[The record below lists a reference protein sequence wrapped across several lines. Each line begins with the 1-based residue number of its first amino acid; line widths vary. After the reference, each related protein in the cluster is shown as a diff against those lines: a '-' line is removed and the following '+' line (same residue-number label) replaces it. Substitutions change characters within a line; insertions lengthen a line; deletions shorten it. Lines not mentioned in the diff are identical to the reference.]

1 MSAWRVRTW
10 LCAAILLASGASSLR
25 AAETSSAAG
34 TDATKPAETAAPA
47 SSGTVAASAEGKAT
61 AEGKVMMV
69 PGPGGV
75 MWPGGPS
82 GLPTPGMPAGVTPSK
97 PGEPG
102 KAEEKKP
109 DQKEEPPPL
118 TRPTSPPKPPD
129 PAELRVKPDAQGKIQ
144 FNFKGQ
150 PWPAVLEWLADLSGA
165 SLDWQELPGDYLNL
179 TTPRP
184 YTLREARDLINRHL
198 LARGYTLLAV
208 GDTLSVV
215 NCKKLNPALVP
226 RVDPEELA
234 QRDPHEFVKV
244 LFDLKDLVAEEA
256 AEEFKPL
263 LSPNGRLVALR
274 SSNRLEAMDA
284 VINLR
289 SIQGVLESERSG
301 TSGRSLPR
309 EFPLRYA
316 KAAEVV
322 DQLYALLGMEAKVQR
337 RPTQPSGPMPSGIS
351 PVEGRMMVMPG
362 QPMPGQP
369 QPGQPHIPGQPSAA
383 PGATKAKIEVSLVAN
398 VRKNSVLAVAP
409 PDKMAIIA
417 QAIEVL
423 DVPSR
428 QGSPLAGTVT
438 RMQIYRLAAID
449 PEPLVKTLEE
459 IGDLDPSTRLQADKK
474 NRAIIAYAPLADHVT
489 IRALIEKLDGS
500 ERKFEVIQL
509 RRLKADYVA
518 GSIEFMMTGEK
529 PKPQRRPYWYYDFDS
544 RSRPQ
549 EEERDR
555 FRVDADVEN
564 NRLLLWA
571 NSIELEEVR
580 NLLAKLGEIP
590 QQGAASATVRV
601 LDLPPGP
608 ETESVIEQLQRH
620 WPAVAPNPLVVPPDA
635 KPRQSMEE
643 QGDGLEKP
651 RRDAKTPPQQ
661 PRKTVAPPAGS
672 PAWPGKPVESRAAS
686 EPQPATLLAQ
696 ALVPP
701 RAGSDSQLV
710 GEAPAPGGEQ
720 RGPNHGAVSAPR
732 TGSGS
737 PVAQTGQNPPPPAPS
752 APPAPITISRD
763 AAGRWVVSSQD
774 TEALDRLEDLV
785 AQLSAATRT
794 DYRIFRLN
802 YAWATSVAAILKD
815 VFKEEDETQRRPS
828 YPYFFYDYGYGPEE
842 SDKPRAR
849 LSKRKP
855 LRIIADS
862 DTNSILV
869 QGGDAGQLKKIEE
882 LIEIYDRPPPVDAR
896 SVRKTRMI
904 TLRYARAKT
913 VADAVKDVYRDLL
926 SSNDKALAGQQQQRG
941 ERTVRFV
948 FEDEEKKQPTYKGLL
963 SLGVDDVSNS
973 LVVSAPAYLL
983 EEVEKLIEELDQA
996 AEPAAETVSVVQ
1008 LGPGLS
1014 AAQVEAA
1021 LGGAFR
1027 SSTGA
1032 TRGESRVGRSA
1043 APSKTAPSSRGQRGS
1058 AESSGERS
1066 TRHSSRNGSR

>member
-1 MSAWRVRTW
+1 
-10 LCAAILLASGASSLR
+10 
-25 AAETSSAAG
+25 
-34 TDATKPAETAAPA
+34 
-47 SSGTVAASAEGKAT
+47 
-61 AEGKVMMV
+61 MV
-69 PGPGGV
+69 
-75 MWPGGPS
+75 
-82 GLPTPGMPAGVTPSK
+82 PSK

-102 KAEEKKP
+102 KPEEKKP
-109 DQKEEPPPL
+109 DHKEEPPPV
-118 TRPTSPPKPPD
+118 TRPSSPPKPPD
-129 PAELRVKPDAQGKIQ
+129 PAELRVKPDAQGKVR
-144 FNFKGQ
+144 FNFRGQ
-150 PWPAVLEWLADLSGA
+150 PWPAVLEWLADLCGA

-179 TTPRP
+179 MTPRP
-184 YTLREARDLINRHL
+184 YTVREARDLINQHL
-198 LARGYTLLAV
+198 LARGYTMLAV

-226 RVDPEELA
+226 RVAPEELA
-234 QRDPHEFVKV
+234 NRDPYEFVKV

-256 AEEFKPL
+256 VEEFKPL
-263 LSPNGRLVALR
+263 LSPNGRLIALR
-274 SSNRLEAMDA
+274 TSNRLEAIDA

-289 SIQGVLESERSG
+289 GLQRVLEDEQPGGSR
-301 TSGRSLPR
+301 RALPR

-316 KAAEVV
+316 KATEVV
-322 DQLYALLGMEAKVQR
+322 DQLYALLGMEGKTQR
-337 RPTQPSGPMPSGIS
+337 GPSLPGGAMPPGMPPMA
-351 PVEGRMMVMPG
+351 GRVVV
-362 QPMPGQP
+362 MPGQP
-369 QPGQPHIPGQPSAA
+369 QPGQPQPGQPGMPVQP
-383 PGATKAKIEVSLVAN
+383 PGTPGPKAKIEVNLVAN
-398 VRKNSVLAVAP
+398 ARKNSVLAVAP

-417 QAIEVL
+417 QAIEIL

-428 QGSPLAGTVT
+428 QGSPLAGTLT

-474 NRAIIAYAPLADHVT
+474 NQAIIAYAPLADHVT

-500 ERKFEVIQL
+500 QRKFEVIQL

-529 PKPQRRPYWYYDFDS
+529 PKPQRRPYWYYEFES
-544 RSRPQ
+544 RGRSQ
-549 EEERDR
+549 EEERDK

-590 QQGAASATVRV
+590 QQGTGGATVRV
-601 LDLPPGP
+601 LDLPEGP
-608 ETESVIEQLQRH
+608 EAQAVIEQLRRH
-620 WPAVAPNPLVVPPDA
+620 WPAVAPNPLVVPPA
-635 KPRQSMEE
+635 QPPSGTGGPGQST
-643 QGDGLEKP
+643 EKP
-651 RRDAKTPPQQ
+651 RGQEEPPAQPPKKT
-661 PRKTVAPPAGS
+661 TAPPAES
-672 PAWPGKPVESRAAS
+672 PPGVPRAVESRPALWRPS
-686 EPQPATLLAQ
+686 ETLLAQ
-696 ALVPP
+696 ALVQ
-701 RAGSDSQLV
+701 RAATRAPDDPAHTAPAAAEQPGQSQVPATSPLA
-710 GEAPAPGGEQ
+710 GAGGTGAPAPQE
-720 RGPNHGAVSAPR
+720 A
-732 TGSGS
+732 
-737 PVAQTGQNPPPPAPS
+737 AQPAPPARG
-752 APPAPITISRD
+752 APITISRSPD
-763 AAGRWVVSSQD
+763 GRWIVSSQD
-774 TEALDRLEDLV
+774 TEALDRLEDVV
-785 AQLSAATRT
+785 AQLSATTRA

-802 YAWATSVAAILKD
+802 YAWATSLAAILKD

-842 SDKPRAR
+842 SERPRAR

-882 LIEIYDRPPPVDAR
+882 LIQAYDKPPPVDAR

-904 TLRYARAKT
+904 TLRFARAKT
-913 VADAVKDVYRDLL
+913 VADAIKDVYRDLL

-963 SLGVDDVSNS
+963 SVGVDDVSNS

-1008 LGPGLS
+1008 LGPGIS
-1014 AAQVEAA
+1014 AAQITAA
-1021 LGGAFR
+1021 LGGGFR
-1027 SSTGA
+1027 TSTGA
-1032 TRGESRVGRSA
+1032 IRGEPRAGRPAGFPKGGPAGRGQPGSAGSSGQRSA
-1043 APSKTAPSSRGQRGS
+1043 TH
-1058 AESSGERS
+1058 SG
-1066 TRHSSRNGSR
+1066 RNGGG